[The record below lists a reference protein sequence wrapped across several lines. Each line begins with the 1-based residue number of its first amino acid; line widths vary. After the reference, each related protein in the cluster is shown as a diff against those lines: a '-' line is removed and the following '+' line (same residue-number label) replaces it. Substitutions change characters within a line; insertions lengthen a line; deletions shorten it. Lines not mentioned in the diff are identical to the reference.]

1 MISLMCSAVIMCYWQ
16 LVICVIALPPQGL
29 SSNSVVTKETGDV
42 QLLDHYH
49 GNKVLRLIIQT
60 YMENLLQDIQQHTSS
75 PITSFQ
81 MALLT
86 KRMNEFYDYVAEH
99 PALHQRRLWVG
110 KEKPAFV
117 PNINYH
123 ENFLHEF
130 KGSETILPT
139 NQKSKKGSIYPSEE
153 VCSTETTWIQ
163 INLTTDVYNKPVK
176 VIQQDDLRQFVFS
189 FKCVT
194 RYRPCH
200 GISTLY
206 ESECIERLGWVYMY
220 YRRLDDFSSKEPQ
233 WGPVAVPHH
242 CACKITPKYFPVI

>member
-1 MISLMCSAVIMCYWQ
+1 MCSWQ
-16 LVICVIALPPQGL
+16 LLISVIALSLQGL
-29 SSNSVVTKETGDV
+29 SGNAVATQEMDDV
-42 QLLDHYH
+42 QLLDHYP

-60 YMENLLQDIQQHTSS
+60 YMENLLQDLQQHASS
-75 PITSFQ
+75 PMSSLQ
-81 MALLT
+81 MARLT
-86 KRMNEFYDYVAEH
+86 KHMNEFYDYVAEH

-110 KEKPAFV
+110 KEKPTFV
-117 PNINYH
+117 PNTNYH
-123 ENFLHEF
+123 GNIADEF
-130 KGSETILPT
+130 KGLETKLPT
-139 NQKSKKGSIYPSEE
+139 NQKSKRGSIYPSEE
-153 VCSTETTWIQ
+153 ICSTETTWIQ
-163 INLTTDVYNKPVK
+163 INLTTDVYNKPVE

-194 RYRPCH
+194 AYRPCS

-242 CACKITPKYFPVI
+242 CACKITPKYFPDI